1 MAHYSAPTDRRF
13 RHLPRRVM
21 LLAGSLLVLVI
32 VSAAG
37 VRQLYATYL
46 QPVSANQQ
54 TQLFTVKTGSTVK
67 QIAGDLQSK
76 HLIRSAWA
84 LDLYVHSKE
93 LGSKLQAGTYAFSPS
108 QSTPAIVSTLTKG
121 KVSTRLITILPG
133 RRIDQIRAD
142 LINEGFAPADV
153 DAALDADR
161 YNDLPTLTYKP
172 ASAHTLEGLL
182 WPDSFQKD
190 SSTDPALIIRES
202 LGETATHM
210 TADTQAA
217 LAAQGLS
224 PYQGLVLASIVEQEV
239 SKTGD
244 RTQAAQVFL
253 SRLKTGMMLGSD
265 VTANYGA
272 IAAGLNP
279 SLTYDSPYNTR
290 LHAGLPPSPIS
301 TVSATSLQ
309 AVAHP
314 ATTSWL
320 YFVAGDDGTTYFST
334 NLADHQALAQK
345 YCHKLC
351 SATN

>member
-1 MAHYSAPTDRRF
+1 MATYTANRRL
-13 RHLPRRVM
+13 RHLPRRVL
-21 LLAGSLLVLVI
+21 LLAVALLLLAI
-32 VSAAG
+32 VSAAV
-37 VRQLYATYL
+37 VRQVYAVEL
-46 QPVSANQQ
+46 RPVSTDQS
-54 TQLFTVKTGSTVK
+54 TQLFTVKPGSTVK
-67 QIAGDLQSK
+67 QIAGDLQTN

-84 LDLYVHSKE
+84 MDLYVHSKE
-93 LGSKLQAGTYAFSPS
+93 LGEKLQAGTYAFSPS
-108 QSTPAIVSTLTKG
+108 EGTAQIITKLTKG

-133 RRIDQIRAD
+133 RRVDQIRAD
-142 LINEGFAPADV
+142 LINEGFTPSAV
-153 DAALDADR
+153 DKALDTSQ
-161 YNDLPTLTYKP
+161 YNDLPVLTYKP
-172 ASAHTLEGLL
+172 ATVNTLEGLL

-202 LGETATHM
+202 LSETATQM

-224 PYQGLVLASIVEQEV
+224 PYQGLILASIVEQEV
-239 SKTGD
+239 SKAGD

-253 SRLKTGMMLGSD
+253 ARIKAGMPLGSD

-272 IAAGLNP
+272 IAAGHKP
-279 SLTYDSPYNTR
+279 SLTYDSPYNTL
-290 LHAGLPPSPIS
+290 LHTGLPPSPIS
-301 TVSATSLQ
+301 TISTSSLQ

-314 ATTSWL
+314 ASTNWL

-334 NLADHQALAQK
+334 NLQDHQALAQK

>member
-1 MAHYSAPTDRRF
+1 MARYSAKTDRRF
-13 RHLPRRVM
+13 RHLPRRVL
-21 LLAGSLLVLVI
+21 LLAASLLLLAI

-37 VRQLYATYL
+37 VRQFYTAYL
-46 QPVSANQQ
+46 RPVSANQQ
-54 TQLFTVKTGSTVK
+54 TQLFTVKKGSTVK
-67 QIAGDLQSK
+67 QIAGDLQAT

-84 LDLYVHSKE
+84 LELYVHSKE
-93 LGSKLQAGTYAFSPS
+93 LSDKLQAGTYAFAPS
-108 QSTPAIVSTLTKG
+108 ESTPAIVSTLTKG

-142 LINEGFAPADV
+142 LINDGFIPSDV
-153 DAALDADR
+153 DAALDASK
-161 YNDLPTLTYKP
+161 YNEQPALTYKP
-172 ASAHTLEGLL
+172 ASVHSLEGLL

-190 SSTDPALIIRES
+190 SNTNPALIIRES
-202 LGETATHM
+202 LAETATHM

-217 LAAQGLS
+217 LAGQGLS

-239 SKTGD
+239 SKPGD

-265 VTANYGA
+265 VTANYGS
-272 IAAGLNP
+272 IAAGRSP
-279 SLTYDSPYNTR
+279 SLTYDSAYNTL
-290 LHAGLPPSPIS
+290 LHTGLPPSPIS
-301 TVSATSLQ
+301 TVSASSLQ